1 MHDQGVV
8 GRTPFGV
15 KQTPHGRGV
24 HGMHTEAI
32 HRLGREGDETS
43 APQAVRGSR
52 DVGLTRHG
60 RINAYYLRHW
70 PPTLNIDAHATT
82 VSYPVVVQF
91 GLPFVN
97 PTGPTAPPSRP
108 NPDDS
113 VAFASTSADRST
125 NRLSDQL
132 PAQLADR
139 PGPSGLAEEAGSDT
153 PVEFYFVRHHRA
165 RRYVL
170 RLDSDGRARV
180 TIPRGGSE
188 RAATAFG
195 LRHLQWIAGQRASIH
210 RLGLSTDER
219 CRLRARA
226 GRDLPALLLGLAVRY
241 GLTVARISIRDQRTR
256 WGSCGRNGHISLNWR
271 LTLMPDWV
279 RDYVMIHELMHLRRL
294 DHSPKYWRLV
304 ANACPEYSRARA
316 WLRQHGPSLR

>member
-1 MHDQGVV
+1 MHS
-8 GRTPFGV
+8 
-15 KQTPHGRGV
+15 
-24 HGMHTEAI
+24 EAV

-43 APQAVRGSR
+43 VPQAVRGAR

-60 RINAYYLRHW
+60 RINADYLSHW

-82 VSYPVVVQF
+82 VSYPVAVQF

-97 PTGPTAPPSRP
+97 PTGLTAPPSRSD
-108 NPDDS
+108 PDDGAAFVPTS
-113 VAFASTSADRST
+113 VERPSVG
-125 NRLSDQL
+125 LSDQL
-132 PAQLADR
+132 PVQLPALVSDR
-139 PGPSGLAEEAGSDT
+139 PEPSGLPEVAGPDT

-195 LRHLQWIAGQRASIH
+195 LRHLQWIAGQRARI
-210 RLGLSTDER
+210 RPLGLSPDER
-219 CRLRARA
+219 RRLRARA
-226 GRDLPALLLGLAVRY
+226 ELELPARLLGLAVGY
-241 GLTVARISIRDQRTR
+241 GLTAVRISVRDQRTR
-256 WGSCGRNGHISLNWR
+256 WGSCGCNGHISLNWR
-271 LTLMPDWV
+271 LTLMPEWV

-294 DHSPKYWRLV
+294 DHSPEYWRLV
-304 ANACPEYSRARA
+304 ADACPDYSRAQA
-316 WLRQHGPSLR
+316 WLRQNGPSLR